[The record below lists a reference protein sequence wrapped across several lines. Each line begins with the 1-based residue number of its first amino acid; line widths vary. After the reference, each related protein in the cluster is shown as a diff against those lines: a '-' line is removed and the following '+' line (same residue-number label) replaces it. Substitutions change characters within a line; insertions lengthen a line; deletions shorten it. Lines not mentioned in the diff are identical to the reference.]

1 MTKKIIIYCMAIVTS
16 ISLHAQTKTVTLHS
30 DIETTK
36 SHRNEFPI
44 MKYGEDEVS
53 ISSDSM
59 SFIIMPTL

>member
-1 MTKKIIIYCMAIVTS
+1 MAIVTS

>member
-16 ISLHAQTKTVTLHS
+16 ISIHAQTKTVTLHY

-44 MKYGEDEVS
+44 VKYDEDEVS
-53 ISSDSM
+53 ISSGS
-59 SFIIMPTL
+59 IIYNAHI